1 MKRLI
6 MYIIILA
13 IFPYSI
19 FSGGSEET
27 EDVPAGDPYRQK
39 RERMVETQIR
49 NRGITDP
56 AVLEAMRSVP
66 RHKFV
71 EPELRDRAYSDTPLP
86 IEHGQTISQPY
97 IVAYMTEMLGIRTE
111 HSVLE
116 IGTGSGYQ
124 AAVLAEITSQVY
136 TVEIIKPL
144 AEKAAELLE
153 DLGYRE
159 TEVKTGDG
167 YYGWPEHAP
176 YDRIIVT
183 AASGHI
189 PPPLIEQLAPGGR
202 MIIPV
207 GGVYEVQTLILVR
220 KQSDGSIETEQT
232 IPVRFVPMTGEA
244 LE

>member
-1 MKRLI
+1 MKRGITCFLLI
-6 MYIIILA
+6 LII
-13 IFPYSI
+13 P
-19 FSGGSEET
+19 FSVFCGGSDET
-27 EDVPAGDPYRQK
+27 EDAPAGDLYQKK
-39 RERMVETQIR
+39 REKMVETQLKS
-49 NRGITDP
+49 RGITDP
-56 AVLEAMRSVP
+56 GVLNAMRSVP

-71 EPELRDRAYSDTPLP
+71 EPDLKDRAYADTPLP

-97 IVAYMTEMLGIRTE
+97 IVAYMTEMLELREGQ
-111 HSVLE
+111 SVLE

-124 AAVLAEITSQVY
+124 AAVLAEITDHVY

-144 AEKAAELLE
+144 AQKAAGLLE
-153 DLGYRE
+153 NLGYEE
-159 TEVKTGDG
+159 TAVKSGDG
-167 YYGWPEHAP
+167 YYGWPEYAP

-202 MIIPV
+202 MMIPV
-207 GGVYEVQTLILVR
+207 GGVYDMQTLILVR
-220 KQSDGSIETEQT
+220 KLPDGSIETEQT